1 MMRVIKSELIRLL
14 RPSFIV
20 GGIGLMA
27 AFGVLATVIGFSAA
41 GQSGAGPAQYF
52 PSETALAASDGFVSG
67 LALASNLVGIVA
79 LAFWAIAVASD
90 YGSGLIRLLVQ
101 AEPKRYRLLMGK
113 LGALLV
119 FTIAGTLAATLAAA
133 GTAYVIAPAMDV
145 SRSAWGTD
153 TLVTLLEAFRNLS
166 LSTVVWGIIGF
177 TIATITRS
185 AGVSIA
191 LGVGY
196 VVVFE
201 NMLLA
206 IAKDAADWLPGATLT
221 ALASGGTPTIGFDT
235 AIALGGAYA
244 LAGIIIS
251 SLIVQ
256 RREITY

>member
-52 PSETALAASDGFVSG
+52 PSEMALAASDGFVSG

-119 FTIAGTLAATLAAA
+119 FT
-133 GTAYVIAPAMDV
+133 
-145 SRSAWGTD
+145 
-153 TLVTLLEAFRNLS
+153 
-166 LSTVVWGIIGF
+166 
-177 TIATITRS
+177 
-185 AGVSIA
+185 
-191 LGVGY
+191 
-196 VVVFE
+196 
-201 NMLLA
+201 
-206 IAKDAADWLPGATLT
+206 
-221 ALASGGTPTIGFDT
+221 
-235 AIALGGAYA
+235 
-244 LAGIIIS
+244 
-251 SLIVQ
+251 
-256 RREITY
+256 